1 MDLWQIEHILK
12 IAEEKNIT
20 RAAEKLFLTQS
31 ALNQQLLK
39 LEHELGTTLFKRSKN
54 NLTPTK
60 AGELYLEGAKEI
72 IRVKQRTYS
81 RIADLTDSNKGH
93 IIMGFTPGRGPD
105 MFTNVY
111 PIFHK
116 NYPNTIVEPRE
127 MSVAKLQPLIAA
139 GDLDLAFVTLFP
151 NQRTDDE
158 YLSLYDEEIFLAVP
172 GNHEVN
178 KYAEQIN
185 GHTIISFAN
194 LKDEAFILMYKE
206 STLRKRLN
214 QIFRDAQFVPTILFE
229 TVNNSTIMEMVK
241 AGICCGFVPKYATQ
255 NYRNCGINYYSLPTP
270 LHWDVMVTYQKGA
283 ILSKAAKLFIQYAK
297 EYWVTASSLG

>member
-1 MDLWQIEHILK
+1 MDLWQIEHIIK

-39 LEHELGTTLFKRSKN
+39 LEHELGTTLFKRSKT

-60 AGELYLEGAKEI
+60 AGEIYLEGAKDI

-93 IIMGFTPGRGPD
+93 IIVGFTPGRGPD

-127 MSVAKLQPLIAA
+127 MSVAKLQPLIAE

-158 YLSLYDEEIFLAVP
+158 YLNLYTEEIFIAVP
-172 GNHEVN
+172 GSHDVN
-178 KYAEQIN
+178 KYAVKEN
-185 GHTIISFAN
+185 GRNILAFAA
-194 LKDEAFILMYKE
+194 LKDEPFILMHKE
-206 STLRKRLN
+206 STLRKTLN
-214 QIFRDAQFVPTILFE
+214 QIFRREQFVPNILFD
-229 TVNNSTIMEMVK
+229 TANNSTIMEMVK
-241 AGICCGFVPKYATQ
+241 AGICCGIVPLYATQ
-255 NYRNCGINYYSLPTP
+255 HYRNCGIKYYSFPTP
-270 LHWDVMVTYQKGA
+270 LTWDVMVTYPKGA
-283 ILSKAAKLFIQYAK
+283 MLSKAAMLFIQYAK
-297 EYWVTASSLG
+297 EYWVNT